1 MLERIQWLGHG
12 SFCLQGP
19 PLIYIDPVRIA
30 RNAFVADMILVSQ
43 ANLDHFSPADVRKL
57 LGPNTVIV
65 GNHDVVDA
73 LAPVK
78 TEILRPWHSMN
89 YGRARIT
96 AVPAD
101 QPAYY
106 RAQSLSYLISLDY
119 YDIYYAGS
127 PQLLPEARHLRP
139 DIAILPV
146 GSRSNSLSG
155 IDELVEVVATLRPR
169 WVIPNH
175 INADAGGSALDVRAF
190 QAAVGDLAD
199 VIIPGQVAAA

>member
-1 MLERIQWLGHG
+1 MIERIQWLGRG

-30 RNAFVADMILVSQ
+30 RNAFLADLILVSQ
-43 ANLDHFSPADVRKL
+43 PSFDHFSPADIRKL
-57 LGPNTVIV
+57 LGPNTMVI
-65 GNHDVVDA
+65 GNSEVAEA
-73 LAPVK
+73 LAPVRV
-78 TEILRPWHSMN
+78 EVLRPWHSMN
-89 YGRARIT
+89 YGRVRVT

-101 QPAYY
+101 QPDAY
-106 RAQSLSYLISLDY
+106 RGQALGYLISLDY

-127 PQLLPEARHLRP
+127 RQLLPEARHLRP

-146 GSRSNSLSG
+146 GSRRNSLSG
-155 IDELVEVVATLRPR
+155 IDELVEVVATLKPR

-175 INADAGGSALDVRAF
+175 TNADAGGSMLDVKAF

-199 VIIPGQVAAA
+199 VIIPGQVAAV